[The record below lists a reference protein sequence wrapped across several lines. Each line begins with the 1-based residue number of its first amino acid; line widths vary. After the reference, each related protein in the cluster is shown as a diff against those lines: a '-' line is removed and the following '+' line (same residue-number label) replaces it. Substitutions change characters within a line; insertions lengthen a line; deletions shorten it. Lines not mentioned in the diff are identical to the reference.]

1 MSPAG
6 REIKGLLYPGIAQGG
21 EMMEETVGKLDKDQL
36 TRLAQYF
43 DEKVIS
49 AGDYKTH
56 RGEIPHFP
64 E

>member
-1 MSPAG
+1 
-6 REIKGLLYPGIAQGG
+6 
-21 EMMEETVGKLDKDQL
+21 MMEETVGILDKEQL

-56 RGEIPHFP
+56 RGEVPHFP

>member
-1 MSPAG
+1 VRDDGVALSK
-6 REIKGLLYPGIAQGG
+6 E
-21 EMMEETVGKLDKDQL
+21 QL
-36 TRLAQYF
+36 EHLTQYF
-43 DEKVIS
+43 NEEVIS